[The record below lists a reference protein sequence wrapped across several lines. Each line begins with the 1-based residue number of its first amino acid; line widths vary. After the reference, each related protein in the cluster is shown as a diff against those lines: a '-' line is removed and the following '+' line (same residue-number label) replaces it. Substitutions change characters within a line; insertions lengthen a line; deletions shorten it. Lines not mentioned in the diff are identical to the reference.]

1 MLPQFLKTFWNLV
14 LHNQSNSGIEEHV
27 TTDSQATWE
36 RRCSRFLLMDFTDVC
51 GKRKENKPQTLG
63 KLPQVHIFYHWEP
76 LPFYFITLALNPS
89 LLICFRQPYLQRYK
103 NVWSSSSLK
112 MIPLGIP
119 PSCTFDPN
127 SDFKTKGPKPFIHT
141 SNPLLGKTDS
151 IVFHLVLFLFL
162 LDCLFLQ
169 LLVTETLFHWDKGL
183 L

>member
-1 MLPQFLKTFWNLV
+1 MLPQFLKTFWKLV

-76 LPFYFITLALNPS
+76 LPFYFIILALNPS

-103 NVWSSSSLK
+103 NVGVPQVLRWSLWESH
-112 MIPLGIP
+112 P
-119 PSCTFDPN
+119 
-127 SDFKTKGPKPFIHT
+127 
-141 SNPLLGKTDS
+141 
-151 IVFHLVLFLFL
+151 LVLL
-162 LDCLFLQ
+162 
-169 LLVTETLFHWDKGL
+169 TRIATLKPRGQSHSFIQAIL
-183 L
+183 S